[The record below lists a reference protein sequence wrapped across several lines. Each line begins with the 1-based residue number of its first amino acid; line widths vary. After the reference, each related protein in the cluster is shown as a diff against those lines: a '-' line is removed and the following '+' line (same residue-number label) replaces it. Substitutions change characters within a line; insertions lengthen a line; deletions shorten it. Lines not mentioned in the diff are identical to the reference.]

1 MADREGADKRLLLV
15 PILPLVHADRK
26 QRPAL
31 GEALGFYAL
40 PIDLNARS
48 ERVVTDAQIEKIIE
62 SMRSDDAQRPIPVQ
76 KHANASCKLRPRRNA
91 ICE

>member
-1 MADREGADKRLLLV
+1 MADRQGEVERLLLART
-15 PILPLVHADRK
+15 LPLAHADRK

-31 GEALGFYAL
+31 GEAPGFYAL

-62 SMRSDDAQRPIPVQ
+62 SMRSDEDRKSHV
-76 KHANASCKLRPRRNA
+76 
-91 ICE
+91 